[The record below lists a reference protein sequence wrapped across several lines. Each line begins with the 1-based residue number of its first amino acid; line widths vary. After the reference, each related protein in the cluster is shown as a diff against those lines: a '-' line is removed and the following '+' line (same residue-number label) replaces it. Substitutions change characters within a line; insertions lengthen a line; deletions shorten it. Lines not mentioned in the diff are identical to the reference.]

1 MDNQSPKMLSDEWN
15 STLYQE
21 KHQFVW
27 QYGTD
32 LLALL
37 NPQQGDR
44 ILDLGCGT
52 GQLSQKIAES
62 GANVVG
68 IDSSAEMIAQA
79 RQNYPNLD
87 FRVADAA
94 NFSLDMKFDSV
105 FSNATLHW
113 IKSPQAVITSIKNA
127 LKPGGLFLAEFGGK
141 GNIESITTTIESIL
155 KEGNYSQPLTAH
167 PWYFPSM
174 GKYVL
179 LLEEQGFQVNYAT
192 LFERPTPLTDGELG
206 IQNWLKMFTQN
217 WLTNFSEAE
226 KQDIYQNA
234 EERLRSLLYRENT
247 WFADYVRLRI
257 MAKLS
262 I

>member
-27 QYGTD
+27 QYGAD

-52 GQLSQKIAES
+52 GQLSQKISES
-62 GANVVG
+62 GAKVVG

-79 RQNYPNLD
+79 RLNYPNLD

-94 NFSLDMKFDSV
+94 NFSLEMQFDSV

-113 IKSPQAVITSIKNA
+113 IKSPQAVITCIKNS
-127 LKPGGLFLAEFGGK
+127 LKPGGVFLAEFGGK
-141 GNIESITTTIESIL
+141 GNIESITTTIISIL
-155 KEGNYSQPLTAH
+155 KESNYSQVPIDH

-174 GKYVL
+174 GEYVV
-179 LLEEQGFQVNYAT
+179 LLEEQDFRVNYAT
-192 LFERPTPLTDGELG
+192 LFERPTLLTDETLG
-206 IQNWLKMFTQN
+206 MQNWLKMFTQN
-217 WLTNFSEAE
+217 WLKNFSEPE
-226 KQDIYQNA
+226 KQDIYQKA
-234 EERLRSLLYRENT
+234 EDKLKPLLYRENT

-257 MAKLS
+257 MAYR
-262 I
+262 

>member
-1 MDNQSPKMLSDEWN
+1 MSEPSNILPSNQWN
-15 STLYQE
+15 SELYQE

-27 QYGTD
+27 QYGAD

-37 NPQQGDR
+37 NPQQGDH

-79 RQNYPNLD
+79 RQNYPSLD
-87 FRVADAA
+87 FRLADAA
-94 NFSLDMKFDSV
+94 NFSLEMQFDSV

-127 LKPGGLFLAEFGGK
+127 LKPGGLLLAEFGGK
-141 GNIESITTTIESIL
+141 GNIESITTAVESIF
-155 KEGNYSQPLTAH
+155 KKGNYSQAPTAH

-174 GKYVL
+174 GEYVL
-179 LLEEQGFQVNYAT
+179 LLEEQGFRVNYAT
-192 LFERPTPLTDGELG
+192 LFERPTPLNDETVGM
-206 IQNWLKMFTQN
+206 QNWLKMFTQN

-226 KQDIYQNA
+226 KQDIYQKV
-234 EERLRSLLYRENT
+234 EEQLKPLLYRENI

-257 MAKLS
+257 IAKLS